1 MKIRACVVAL
11 CVAGV
16 VQLVAAAP
24 LDAQTKERGRA
35 VVDKAIAY
43 LKSSQDQETYGW
55 SHNPEGPNFPAITGL
70 VVNGMLLDPRID
82 PSDESVKH
90 GLDYILSY
98 AKDDG
103 SIHDNMLPTYNTT
116 ICVSALSQARTYETD
131 SALASAVAFLR
142 TIQYHGRNTGG
153 IEAPDFN
160 EPVSEDHP
168 YFGGVGYGKHGRP
181 DLSNLSF
188 FLQAMHDAGVS
199 SEDPAIKRALVFLR
213 RVQMDDE
220 INDMAY
226 ADASKQGG
234 FIYATVPNAE
244 SIDSI
249 PGQSQAGEMVET
261 TPDGGSITRLRSYG
275 SMTYSGFKSLIY
287 ADLAPDDPRITA
299 AWRWIEAN
307 YSLAENPGM
316 GQQGYYYFLCAM
328 GRALDS
334 YGSDTVGDHDW
345 RVDLVDT
352 LEELQLPD
360 GSFAVKHERWMENSS
375 DLITAYALIALQH
388 ALN

>member
-43 LKSSQDQETYGW
+43 LKSSQDQETGGW

-160 EPVSEDHP
+160 ETVSEDHP

-226 ADASKQGG
+226 ADASNQGG

-287 ADLAPDDPRITA
+287 ADLSPDDPRITA